1 MGSGLCSS
9 FPRAPL
15 SLRAQSRTLKEIS
28 SNFLIGIV
36 PESVNL
42 IEEETVPN
50 LEFQQNRGSIKR
62 NKLEKESL
70 FLSGRKERGR
80 QNKVEEKK
88 NKISLTSSISLGL
101 LRGIDGNVL
110 VGVETVEKNVAKS
123 NERDGV
129 ESTSESS
136 LKDYIFHKQCIYY
149 EEFLPPHI
157 TTPFSFKDMQQ
168 QSKQSH

>member
-1 MGSGLCSS
+1 MGGK
-9 FPRAPL
+9 REED
-15 SLRAQSRTLKEIS
+15 RIKLK
-28 SNFLIGIV
+28 
-36 PESVNL
+36 
-42 IEEETVPN
+42 
-50 LEFQQNRGSIKR
+50 K
-62 NKLEKESL
+62 
-70 FLSGRKERGR
+70 
-80 QNKVEEKK
+80 KK

-123 NERDGV
+123 NERDRV

-157 TTPFSFKDMQQ
+157 TTPFSFKDMQ
-168 QSKQSH
+168 

>member
-50 LEFQQNRGSIKR
+50 LEF
-62 NKLEKESL
+62 
-70 FLSGRKERGR
+70 
-80 QNKVEEKK
+80 
-88 NKISLTSSISLGL
+88 
-101 LRGIDGNVL
+101 
-110 VGVETVEKNVAKS
+110 
-123 NERDGV
+123 
-129 ESTSESS
+129 
-136 LKDYIFHKQCIYY
+136 
-149 EEFLPPHI
+149 
-157 TTPFSFKDMQQ
+157 
-168 QSKQSH
+168 